1 MTQSYIFM
9 KIKAGFVETVIDEL
23 RNMEEVIDA
32 NAVTGGVDVIA
43 KVEGKDIQT
52 ISKVILTRI
61 HRIDGVERTSTHII
75 VPT

>member
-1 MTQSYIFM
+1 
-9 KIKAGFVETVIDEL
+9 
-23 RNMEEVIDA
+23 MEEVRDA